1 MMAKSALFAAVV
13 LLSGAVH
20 ASTTNIFL
28 LVGQSNMAGR
38 GALSGSVPVS
48 AERIVVFDAE
58 GKASPA
64 KEPLHHDN
72 KKTAGAG
79 LAMSFARAYA
89 DEHPG
94 VTVALMPCAV
104 GGSSIGSWK
113 PGSGKNYLAMA
124 KAVEAVRGK
133 GDFVGILWH
142 QGESDSG
149 SKKAA
154 SAYAGKLKALIEAL
168 RRDVADVP
176 VVIGEL
182 GRYLDTCVTKP
193 KDGSAPK
200 PRFPFWKDVNRAT
213 HEVAGGFDRCRCVSS
228 EGLEPKGDR
237 LHFNTPSLRTLGL
250 RYYEAWKECS
260 AGK

>member
-1 MMAKSALFAAVV
+1 MMAKSALFAAVA

-20 ASTTNIFL
+20 AGTTNIFL

-38 GALSGSVPVS
+38 GVLTGSAPVS

-64 KEPLHHDN
+64 KEPLHHD

-133 GDFVGILWH
+133 GEFAGILWH

-149 SKKAA
+149 SKAAA
-154 SAYAGKLKALIEAL
+154 SAYAGKLKALVAAL
-168 RRDVADVP
+168 RKDVADVP
-176 VVIGEL
+176 VVLGEL
-182 GRYLDTCVTKP
+182 GRYLDSYVTKP

-200 PRFPFWKDVNRAT
+200 IRLPFWKDVNIAT
-213 HEVAGGFDRCRCVSS
+213 HEVAGGLDRCRCASS
-228 EGLEPKGDR
+228 EGLEHKGDK
-237 LHFNTPSLRTLGL
+237 LHFDTPSLRKLGL
-250 RYYEAWKECS
+250 RYYEAWKECA